1 MKRLLKNNKGFALIL
16 TILIVSLIV
25 VLTLDFNISMR
36 SNLYSSANLKDGIKL
51 GCIAR
56 SGFNYALAILYE
68 DVLESD
74 FDSLHEDWVYSKA
87 ISSNSGAMFE
97 DGRFEV
103 QIKDHS
109 GRIQINQL
117 TKQKGLMTRFL
128 SSEQF
133 GLDPEKVSS
142 LIDAIKD
149 WIDLDNEVTGFGAE
163 NEYYQG
169 MEKPYSCKN
178 APLELLEELLLVK
191 GVIRELFYGTKEK
204 PGISHYLTTHGDGRI
219 NINTADPL
227 VLWSLSDQIDQEMVE
242 EMLAYREDKK
252 NNLKDPKWYQKVS
265 GMSQITID
273 PDLVTSSSTHFEIK
287 SEGFKE
293 AMVKLVTG
301 MVERSKDTLRIL
313 SWKIE

>member
-16 TILIVSLIV
+16 TILIISLVV
-25 VLTLDFNISMR
+25 VLTLDFNIFMR
-36 SNLYSSANLKDGIKL
+36 SDLYSSANLKDEIKL
-51 GCIAR
+51 GWIAR

-68 DVLESD
+68 DASESD
-74 FDSLHEDWVYSKA
+74 FDTLHEDWANSRA
-87 ISSNSGAMFE
+87 ISSNSAVMFE

-103 QIKDHS
+103 RIIDHS
-109 GRIQINQL
+109 GRIQINHIN
-117 TKQKGLMTRFL
+117 KQKDLMTRFL

-133 GLDPEKVSS
+133 GIDPKNVNN

-149 WIDLDNEVTGFGAE
+149 WIDSDNEVTGFGAE

-178 APLELLEELLLVK
+178 APLELMEELLLVK
-191 GVIRELFYGTKEK
+191 GVTRELFFGTKEK
-204 PGISHYLTTHGDGRI
+204 PGISYYLTTHGDGRI

-227 VLWSLSDQIDQEMVE
+227 VLRSLSGQINQEIVE
-242 EMLAYREDKK
+242 KMLAYREDKK

-265 GMSQITID
+265 GLSHITID
-273 PDLVTSSSTHFEIK
+273 PDLITTSSPHFEIK

-293 AMVKLVTG
+293 SMNRLVTSI
-301 MVERSKDTLRIL
+301 VERSKGSLHIL

>member
-1 MKRLLKNNKGFALIL
+1 
-16 TILIVSLIV
+16 
-25 VLTLDFNISMR
+25 
-36 SNLYSSANLKDGIKL
+36 
-51 GCIAR
+51 
-56 SGFNYALAILYE
+56 
-68 DVLESD
+68 
-74 FDSLHEDWVYSKA
+74 
-87 ISSNSGAMFE
+87 
-97 DGRFEV
+97 
-103 QIKDHS
+103 
-109 GRIQINQL
+109 
-117 TKQKGLMTRFL
+117 L

-133 GLDPEKVSS
+133 DLDPEKVSS
-142 LIDAIKD
+142 LIDTIKD

-178 APLELLEELLLVK
+178 APLELLEELLLIK
-191 GVIRELFYGTKEK
+191 GVTRNLFYGTKEK
-204 PGISHYLTTHGDGRI
+204 PGISYYLTTHGDGKI

-227 VLWSLSDQIDQEMVE
+227 VLRSLSDQMDQEMVE

-252 NNLKDPKWYQKVS
+252 NNLKDPEWYQKVS

-273 PDLVTSSSTHFEIK
+273 PDLVTTSSALFEIK